1 MNSWIKLLFLVSV
14 HMIQIHCI
22 CIIYN
27 DTFSVLY
34 VCVCMFVGGVRYVFL
49 THWHINALFVP
60 NQSGEMGTLNCVSI
74 LL

>member
-14 HMIQIHCI
+14 HMKN
-22 CIIYN
+22 N

-34 VCVCMFVGGVRYVFL
+34 VCVCMLGGGGVRYICL